1 MYTGS
6 RATKMNIAV
15 IVLDTL
21 RKDRISPYNEE
32 VDFTPNLQAFSED
45 AETYHNAYSQAPWS
59 FPSQTSL
66 LTGLYPWQHGA
77 TQQQPFVNRDAELL
91 QQKLGRKGYRTGA
104 VHNNSW
110 MIPLTGVME
119 GFNEFETISN
129 ISSYFQS
136 IWRYSQKS
144 KLLKALRKKLFL
156 HVSLLNTLK
165 MERNITSLDKQIKD
179 TGGFLE
185 KNKDDKFFLYT
196 NLVGSHYPYRP
207 PEEYRGRHGVEK
219 DAAVLESRPVEYSGE
234 ILDEEEESIRRLY
247 DAEVEYLDDCF
258 GRIIDDLK
266 DKGLYEDSLV
276 VVCADHG
283 ELLGEEDGFGH
294 HFSVNKNLVNV
305 PLMIK
310 TPENEASDIDEVVE
324 IRQVH
329 NRILDEAGVESS
341 EEECGD
347 AYGMY
352 DRPLIYGEKNPEYDG
367 SKPLLY
373 RGGKSG
379 EVESKKV
386 DIDLLKEKGPA
397 YFFQ

>member
-1 MYTGS
+1 
-6 RATKMNIAV
+6 MNIAV

-21 RKDRISPYNEE
+21 RKDRISPYNRE
-32 VDFTPNLQAFSED
+32 VEFTPNLQAFSED
-45 AETYHNAYSQAPWS
+45 AEKYHNAYSQAPWS

-77 TQQQPFVNRDAELL
+77 TQKQPFVNEDTGLL
-91 QQKLGRKGYRTGA
+91 QEKLGEEGYRTGA
-104 VHNNSW
+104 MHNNTW

-119 GFNEFETISN
+119 GFEETETISD
-129 ISSYFQS
+129 ISHHFQG
-136 IWRYSQKS
+136 IWRNTQKS
-144 KLLKALRKKLFL
+144 GLLKALRKRLFL

-165 MERNITSLDKQIKD
+165 MERNITDLQKQIQD
-179 TGGFLE
+179 TEEFLE
-185 KNKDDKFFLYT
+185 KNKDSKFFLYS

-207 PEEYRGRHGVEK
+207 PEEYREKHGVEE
-219 DAAVLESRPVEYSGE
+219 DSADLESRPVEYSGE
-234 ILDEEEESIRRLY
+234 ILDEEEEEIRRLY
-247 DAEVEYLDDCF
+247 DAEVEYLDHCF
-258 GRIIDDLK
+258 GQIIDGMK
-266 DKGLYEDSLV
+266 ERGLYEDSLI

-310 TPENEASDIDEVVE
+310 TPENEASEIDEVME
-324 IRQVH
+324 IRQLH
-329 NRILDEAGVESS
+329 NRILDEAGIESS
-341 EEECGD
+341 EEKCGE

-352 DRPLIYGEKNPEYDG
+352 DRPVIYGEKNPGYDD
-367 SKPLLY
+367 SRPMLY

-379 EVESKKV
+379 EVESKQV
-386 DIDLLKEKGPA
+386 DIELLKEKGPA